1 MLQRL
6 GRRLEA
12 RALFDAARATVDELA
27 ANIPDDAL
35 RAAFL
40 TGAAAILPPGAQI
53 AVLDGDPSSAVPFTI
68 RRRFPDGYRI
78 APHTHPTDEHV
89 TVIQGTFAVGMG
101 ERFDAAAM
109 RQLAPGGYVTA
120 PANQAHFA
128 AAQGETIVQIHAIGP
143 FALTY
148 VNPAD
153 APRTATK

>member
-1 MLQRL
+1 MSRIATLL
-6 GRRLEA
+6 LAIAAVVLAGCAGRQ
-12 RALFDAARATVDELA
+12 TVERSA
-27 ANIPDDAL
+27 PDFQWAP
-35 RAAFL
+35 APAV
-40 TGAAAILPPGAQI
+40 LPAGAQI

-68 RRRFPDGYRI
+68 RLRFPDGYRI

-109 RQLAPGGYVTA
+109 RQLGPGGYVTA

-128 AAQGETIVQIHAIGP
+128 AAQGETIVQIHANGP